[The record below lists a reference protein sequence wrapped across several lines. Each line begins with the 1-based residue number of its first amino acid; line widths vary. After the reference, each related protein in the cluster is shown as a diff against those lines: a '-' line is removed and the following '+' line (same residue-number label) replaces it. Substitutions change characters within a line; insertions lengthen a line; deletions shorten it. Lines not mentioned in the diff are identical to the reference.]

1 MSGDDPP
8 VCSDEIVA
16 ICRGRVHSFQQLSA
30 HDEEDAVQQA
40 VAKILEALQRGA
52 ISNLPAY
59 ARRVAYHCAVDAWR
73 RARTAKD
80 TVAFDD
86 CSADPMA
93 DVSTDALRP
102 ATPEH
107 LASEKQRLERLPGV
121 SEDLR
126 TLLSTAPEN
135 YRRVLVRL
143 YLDAQSFEDL
153 VDDEIS
159 RRIVAGEL
167 CPTRVHDPA
176 ERQRVRNVVH
186 AWHSRAL
193 RWLQQ
198 RAPEAWRE
206 VTHDE

>member
-8 VCSDEIVA
+8 ACSDEIVA
-16 ICRGRVHSFQQLSA
+16 ICRGRIHDFQQLSA
-30 HDEEDAVQQA
+30 HDQDDAVQQA
-40 VAKILEALQRGA
+40 IARIIEALQRGA
-52 ISNLPAY
+52 VSNLPAY

-73 RARTAKD
+73 RARAAKD
-80 TVAFDD
+80 TSAFDD
-86 CSADPMA
+86 DRSTDPIS
-93 DVSTDALRP
+93 DVAIDALRLP
-102 ATPEH
+102 TPEH
-107 LASEKQRLERLPGV
+107 LTSEKQRIERLHGV

-126 TLLSTAPEN
+126 KLLSTAPDN
-135 YRRVLVRL
+135 YRNVLVRL

-153 VDDEIS
+153 VDEEIS
-159 RRIVAGEL
+159 RRIAAGDL
-167 CPTRVHDPA
+167 SPTNVRDPV

-206 VTHDE
+206 VTP